1 MLNKL
6 KTILETLLHLRFIQ
20 IYYQIYYRLRNRL
33 FVKPVLPRVLEK
45 QRIHDSLEF
54 YPFFPVGQHI
64 DVSVVPLNNINFTFL
79 NKSVAFTTK
88 AIDWNYNGHG
98 KLWTYNLNY
107 FEFLFY
113 SELSHKTKV
122 ELLKSFCDN
131 SSNLKDGLDPYPT
144 SLRLINWIKY
154 FISIN
159 HHDEALERF
168 IIAQGA
174 LLYNSIEYHLLANH
188 LLENAFALLFVSVF
202 TGDQKIYQKA
212 VRILKAEL
220 VEQILTDGAHFER
233 SVMYHQIIL
242 FRLLDSIN
250 LLKYNKADS
259 ELLPLMEDKASY
271 MMSWL
276 MTVTDNGEI
285 FPQFN
290 DSSPCIAPSSLQLME
305 YFQGLS
311 LKKKIGVKLGASG
324 FRFLS
329 QGHLKILFSQGEI
342 GPKYQPGHAHSDELN
357 FLLWSADKPLITE
370 IGTSTYEKND
380 RRELERST
388 SAHNCIYVNSKNS
401 SNVWGGFRVGKRAKV
416 RLIEDSQYEKAAVH
430 DGFKDYGLGIQRK
443 IKQINDSF
451 EIEDVIEGW
460 STNHE
465 CFLNLHFHPK
475 SNLSIER
482 NHILLDD
489 VQITFEGYKILRVEK
504 FMFAHSFNHLEEA
517 NRLIIKAESK
527 NKITIRNVS

>member
-1 MLNKL
+1 MLNKY

-20 IYYQIYYRLRNRL
+20 IYYQIYYRLRNSL
-33 FVKPVLPRVLEK
+33 FVKPALPRVSEK
-45 QRIHDSLEF
+45 QSIQDRFKLYPF
-54 YPFFPVGQHI
+54 YPLGQHI
-64 DVSVVPLNNINFTFL
+64 QVFVDSSNRINFTFL
-79 NKSVAFTTK
+79 NKSSAFRIK
-88 AIDWNYNGHG
+88 EIDWNYEAHG

-122 ELLKSFCDN
+122 ELLKSFCEN

-144 SLRLINWIKY
+144 SLRLINWVKY
-154 FISIN
+154 LISTN

-168 IIAQGA
+168 IRAQGA
-174 LLYNSIEYHLLANH
+174 LLNKSIEYHLLANH

-212 VRILKAEL
+212 VRILKEEL

-259 ELLPLMEDKASY
+259 ELLPVMEDKASS
-271 MMSWL
+271 MISWL
-276 MTVTDNGEI
+276 MTVTDNGKI

-290 DSSPCIAPSSLQLME
+290 DSSPSVAPSSLQLLE

-311 LKKKIGVKLGASG
+311 LKKKIGIKLGASG

-370 IGTSTYEKND
+370 IGISTYEKND

-388 SAHNCIYVNSKNS
+388 SAHNCIYVNSNNS

-416 RLIEDSQYEKAAVH
+416 KLIEDSQNEIAAIH
-430 DGFKDYGLGIQRK
+430 DGFKEYGIFIYRK
-443 IKQINDSF
+443 IKLINDGF
-451 EIEDVIEGW
+451 EIEDLVEGW
-460 STNHE
+460 SVNFE

-475 SNLSIER
+475 SNLSLKR
-482 NHILLDD
+482 NHILVDD
-489 VQITFEGYKILRVEK
+489 VQISFEGYKILRVEK
-504 FMFAHSFNHLEEA
+504 FMYANSFNHLEEA
-517 NRLIIKAESK
+517 NRLIFQAESK